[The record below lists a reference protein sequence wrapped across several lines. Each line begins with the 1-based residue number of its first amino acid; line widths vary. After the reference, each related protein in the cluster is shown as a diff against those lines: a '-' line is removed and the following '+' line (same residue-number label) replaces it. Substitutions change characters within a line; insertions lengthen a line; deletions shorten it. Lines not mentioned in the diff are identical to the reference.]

1 MKKILQQYNHI
12 WTVLYFPFYLISF
25 FLLEKIVTSDYTL
38 ITCSIDYKLPF
49 IEEFIIPYLL
59 WFLFIAV
66 VYFYLF
72 FYDKKEFYQ
81 YICTLYSGMTIF
93 IIICAIFPNGQDL
106 RPIIDPDKNLCS
118 RLVSYIYASDTPT
131 NVFPSIHVYNTLAA
145 MIALHH
151 NKKVSI
157 NKLFLLFIDI
167 FGASICLA
175 TVFLKQHSIIDG
187 IGAIIFI
194 GCFYYLFYK
203 NKAVDAFFDKKTQPQ
218 YQYQPE

>member
-38 ITCSIDYKLPF
+38 NTCSIDYKLPF

-93 IIICAIFPNGQDL
+93 III
-106 RPIIDPDKNLCS
+106 
-118 RLVSYIYASDTPT
+118 
-131 NVFPSIHVYNTLAA
+131 
-145 MIALHH
+145 
-151 NKKVSI
+151 
-157 NKLFLLFIDI
+157 
-167 FGASICLA
+167 
-175 TVFLKQHSIIDG
+175 
-187 IGAIIFI
+187 
-194 GCFYYLFYK
+194 
-203 NKAVDAFFDKKTQPQ
+203 
-218 YQYQPE
+218 